1 MTRSRDIATA
11 ISKAVQAGTL
21 TATGA
26 LGVDA
31 VLDSSEVQAF
41 IDSSYVRTIVDGTYI
56 QSNVNQSYI
65 QSNADQAYVRSQIN
79 LAYINSLDNPN
90 VQFNQEGTLAVT
102 TGTARWYAPR
112 NITINKIEGF
122 LGTAGSGASTTF
134 ATLVNGSS
142 NRTDSISSGSTS
154 VTTTG
159 LSISVSDG
167 QYLTVNITAVGTS
180 AADLSVKFYYT

>member
-21 TATGA
+21 TATGT
-26 LGVDA
+26 LGADVA
-31 VLDSSEVQAF
+31 LDSAEVQGV
-41 IDSSYVRTIVDGTYI
+41 IDQSYVRGKVDQT
-56 QSNVNQSYI
+56 
-65 QSNADQAYVRSQIN
+65 YVRSQID

-90 VQFNQEGTLAVT
+90 VQFNQEGTLSVT

-122 LGTAGSGASTTF
+122 LGTAGTGSSTTF
-134 ATLVNGSS
+134 ATLINGSQ
-142 NRTDSISSGSTS
+142 NRTDSISAGSTS
-154 VTTTG
+154 STSTG
-159 LSISVSDG
+159 LSISVTDG

>member
-21 TATGA
+21 TATGT
-26 LGVDA
+26 LGADVA
-31 VLDSSEVQAF
+31 LDSAEVQAV
-41 IDSSYVRTIVDGTYI
+41 IDQTYVRGKID
-56 QSNVNQSYI
+56 
-65 QSNADQAYVRSQIN
+65 
-79 LAYINSLDNPN
+79 LAFINSLDNPN

-122 LGTAGSGASTTF
+122 LGTAGTGSATTF
-134 ATLVNGSS
+134 ATLINGSQ
-142 NRTDSISSGSTS
+142 NRTDSISAGSTS
-154 VTTTG
+154 STSTG
-159 LSISVSDG
+159 LSISVTDG

>member
-21 TATGA
+21 TATGT
-26 LGVDA
+26 LGADVA
-31 VLDSSEVQAF
+31 LDSAEVQGV
-41 IDSSYVRTIVDGTYI
+41 I
-56 QSNVNQSYI
+56 N
-65 QSNADQAYVRSQIN
+65 QAYVRNQID

-90 VQFNQEGTLAVT
+90 VQFNQEGTLSVI

-122 LGTAGSGASTTF
+122 LGTAGTGSSTTF
-134 ATLVNGSS
+134 ATLVNGSQS
-142 NRTDSISSGSTS
+142 RTDSISAGSTS
-154 VTTTG
+154 SSTTG

-167 QYLTVNITAVGTS
+167 QYLTVNITAVGTN

>member
-26 LGVDA
+26 LGADVA
-31 VLDSSEVQAF
+31 LDSAEVQGV
-41 IDSSYVRTIVDGTYI
+41 I
-56 QSNVNQSYI
+56 N
-65 QSNADQAYVRSQIN
+65 QAYVRNQID

-122 LGTAGSGASTTF
+122 LGTAGTGSSTTF
-134 ATLVNGSS
+134 ATLINGSQ
-142 NRTDSISSGSTS
+142 NRTDSISAGSTS
-154 VTTTG
+154 STSTG
-159 LSISVSDG
+159 LSISVNDG

>member
-11 ISKAVQAGTL
+11 VSKAVQAGTL
-21 TATGA
+21 TATG
-26 LGVDA
+26 
-31 VLDSSEVQAF
+31 
-41 IDSSYVRTIVDGTYI
+41 TIG
-56 QSNVNQSYI
+56 
-65 QSNADQAYVRSQIN
+65 AD
-79 LAYINSLDNPN
+79 

-122 LGTAGSGASTTF
+122 LGTAGTGSSTTF
-134 ATLVNGSS
+134 ATLVNGSQS
-142 NRTDSISSGSTS
+142 RTDSISAGSTS
-154 VTTTG
+154 SSTTG

-167 QYLTVNITAVGTS
+167 QYLTVNITAVGTN

>member
-11 ISKAVQAGTL
+11 ISKAVQVGTL

-26 LGVDA
+26 LGADVA
-31 VLDSSEVQAF
+31 LDSAEVQGV
-41 IDSSYVRTIVDGTYI
+41 I
-56 QSNVNQSYI
+56 N
-65 QSNADQAYVRSQIN
+65 QAYVRNQID

-122 LGTAGSGASTTF
+122 LGTAGTGSSTTF
-134 ATLVNGSS
+134 ATLINGSQ
-142 NRTDSISSGSTS
+142 NRTDSISAGSTS
-154 VTTTG
+154 STSTG
-159 LSISVSDG
+159 LSISVNDG

>member
-21 TATGA
+21 TATGT
-26 LGVDA
+26 LGADVA
-31 VLDSSEVQAF
+31 LDSAEVQGV
-41 IDSSYVRTIVDGTYI
+41 IDQSYVRGKID
-56 QSNVNQSYI
+56 
-65 QSNADQAYVRSQIN
+65 
-79 LAYINSLDNPN
+79 LAFINSLDNPN
-90 VQFNQEGTLAVT
+90 VQFNQEGTLSVT

-122 LGTAGSGASTTF
+122 LGTAGTGSATTF

-142 NRTDSISSGSTS
+142 NRTDSISAGSTS

-159 LSISVSDG
+159 LSISVNDG

>member
-21 TATGA
+21 TATGT
-26 LGVDA
+26 LGADVA
-31 VLDSSEVQAF
+31 LDSAEVQGV
-41 IDSSYVRTIVDGTYI
+41 I
-56 QSNVNQSYI
+56 N
-65 QSNADQAYVRSQIN
+65 QAYVRNQID

-90 VQFNQEGTLAVT
+90 VQFNQEGTLSVT

-122 LGTAGSGASTTF
+122 LGTAGTGSSTTF
-134 ATLVNGSS
+134 ATLVNGSQS
-142 NRTDSISSGSTS
+142 RTDSISAGSTS
-154 VTTTG
+154 SSTTG
-159 LSISVSDG
+159 LSISVTDG
-167 QYLTVNITAVGTS
+167 QYLTVNITAVGTN

>member
-41 IDSSYVRTIVDGTYI
+41 IDSSYVRTIVDGA
-56 QSNVNQSYI
+56 YI

-112 NITINKIEGF
+112 NITINKIKGF
-122 LGTAGSGASTTF
+122 LGTAGSGATTF

-142 NRTDSISSGSTS
+142 SRTDSISSGATTL
-154 VTTTG
+154 TTTG
-159 LSISVSDG
+159 LSISVNEPSIFDIKHASR
-167 QYLTVNITAVGTS
+167 V
-180 AADLSVKFYYT
+180 

>member
-56 QSNVNQSYI
+56 QSNVDQTYI

-122 LGTAGSGASTTF
+122 LGTAGTGATTF

-142 NRTDSISSGSTS
+142 SRTDSISSGATTS
-154 VTTTG
+154 STTG
-159 LSISVSDG
+159 LSISVNDG
-167 QYLTVNITAVGTS
+167 QYLTVNITAIGTN

>member
-26 LGVDA
+26 LGADVA
-31 VLDSSEVQAF
+31 LDSAEVQSV
-41 IDSSYVRTIVDGTYI
+41 IDQSYVRGKVDQT
-56 QSNVNQSYI
+56 
-65 QSNADQAYVRSQIN
+65 YVRSQID

-122 LGTAGSGASTTF
+122 LGTAGTGSATTF

-142 NRTDSISSGSTS
+142 NRTDSISAGSTS

-159 LSISVSDG
+159 LSISINDG

>member
-26 LGVDA
+26 LGADVA
-31 VLDSSEVQAF
+31 LDSAEVQAV
-41 IDSSYVRTIVDGTYI
+41 IDQSYVRGKVDQT
-56 QSNVNQSYI
+56 
-65 QSNADQAYVRSQIN
+65 YVRSQID

-112 NITINKIEGF
+112 DITINKIEGF
-122 LGTAGSGASTTF
+122 LGTAGTGSSTTF
-134 ATLVNGSS
+134 ATLINGSQ
-142 NRTDSISSGSTS
+142 NRTDSISAGSTS
-154 VTTTG
+154 SASTG
-159 LSISVSDG
+159 LSISMTDG

>member
-26 LGVDA
+26 LGADVA
-31 VLDSSEVQAF
+31 LDSAEVQAF
-41 IDSSYVRTIVDGTYI
+41 IDSSYVRTLVDQTYI
-56 QSNVNQSYI
+56 RSKT
-65 QSNADQAYVRSQIN
+65 DQTYVRNQID
-79 LAYINSLDNPN
+79 LSYINSLDNPN

-122 LGTAGSGASTTF
+122 LGTAGTGSSTTF
-134 ATLVNGSS
+134 ATLINGSQ
-142 NRTDSISSGSTS
+142 NRTDSISAGSTS
-154 VTTTG
+154 STSTG
-159 LSISVSDG
+159 LSISMNDG

>member
-26 LGVDA
+26 LGADVA
-31 VLDSSEVQAF
+31 LDSAEVQSV
-41 IDSSYVRTIVDGTYI
+41 IDQSYVRGKVDQT
-56 QSNVNQSYI
+56 
-65 QSNADQAYVRSQIN
+65 YVRSQID

-122 LGTAGSGASTTF
+122 LGTAGTGSSTTF
-134 ATLVNGSS
+134 ATLINGSQS
-142 NRTDSISSGSTS
+142 RTDSISAGSTS
-154 VTTTG
+154 SSTTG
-159 LSISVSDG
+159 LSISVTDG
-167 QYLTVNITAVGTS
+167 QYLTVNITAVGTN

>member
-21 TATGA
+21 TATGT
-26 LGVDA
+26 LGADVA
-31 VLDSSEVQAF
+31 LDSAEVQSV
-41 IDSSYVRTIVDGTYI
+41 IDQSYVRGKVDQT
-56 QSNVNQSYI
+56 
-65 QSNADQAYVRSQIN
+65 YVRSQID

-122 LGTAGSGASTTF
+122 LGTAGTGSSTTF
-134 ATLVNGSS
+134 ATLINGSQ
-142 NRTDSISSGSTS
+142 NRTDSISAGSTS
-154 VTTTG
+154 STSTG
-159 LSISVSDG
+159 LSISVNDG
-167 QYLTVNITAVGTS
+167 QYLTVDITAVGTS

>member
-21 TATGA
+21 TATGT
-26 LGVDA
+26 LGADVA
-31 VLDSSEVQAF
+31 LDSAEVQGV
-41 IDSSYVRTIVDGTYI
+41 I
-56 QSNVNQSYI
+56 N
-65 QSNADQAYVRSQIN
+65 QAYVRNQID

-90 VQFNQEGTLAVT
+90 VQFNQEGTLSVT

-122 LGTAGSGASTTF
+122 LGTAGTGSSTTF
-134 ATLVNGSS
+134 ATLVNGSQS
-142 NRTDSISSGSTS
+142 RTDSISAGSTS
-154 VTTTG
+154 SSTTG

-167 QYLTVNITAVGTS
+167 QYLTVNITAVGTN

>member
-21 TATGA
+21 TATGT
-26 LGVDA
+26 LGADVA
-31 VLDSSEVQAF
+31 LDSAEVQGV
-41 IDSSYVRTIVDGTYI
+41 IDQSYVRGKVDQT
-56 QSNVNQSYI
+56 
-65 QSNADQAYVRSQIN
+65 YVRSQID

-90 VQFNQEGTLAVT
+90 IQFNQEGTLAVT

-122 LGTAGSGASTTF
+122 LGTAGSGSATTF

-142 NRTDSISSGSTS
+142 NRTDSISAGSTS
-154 VTTTG
+154 SSTTG
-159 LSISVSDG
+159 LSISVTDG
-167 QYLTVNITAVGTS
+167 QYLTVNITAVGTN